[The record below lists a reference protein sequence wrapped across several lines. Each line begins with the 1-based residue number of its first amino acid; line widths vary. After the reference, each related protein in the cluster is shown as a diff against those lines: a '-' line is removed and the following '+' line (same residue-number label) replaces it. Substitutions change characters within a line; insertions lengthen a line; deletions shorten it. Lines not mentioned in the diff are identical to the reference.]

1 MKLILVI
8 LRGGSCDKLIHQLLD
23 ADFRVTEFSSHG
35 TFLRRKHMTML
46 IGVRDERVEEAL
58 QYIRDACPTP
68 PDADEHNAT
77 IFVLNAEQLVQV

>member
-23 ADFRVTEFSSHG
+23 ADFRVTQFSSHG
-35 TFLRRKHMTML
+35 AFLRRKHITLL

-58 QYIRDACPTP
+58 NFIRQACPTS
-68 PDADEHNAT
+68 PDDDEHNAT